1 MKLLL
6 AIALLAAGAL
16 TASAQTYSTGA
27 RAKRSAQIQQP
38 QQSQRPPLRSRDVSG
53 VIPRAIRSGN
63 PIQMLNPRANP
74 ARYGTS
80 AQSTSFD
87 PRYPGK
93 WNGIK
98 LFSIYF

>member
-6 AIALLAAGAL
+6 AIAIIAAGVI
-16 TASAQTYSTGA
+16 TASAQTYTA
-27 RAKRSAQIQQP
+27 TTRTKRSTQIQQRP
-38 QQSQRPPLRSRDVSG
+38 TQRPPLRSRDVSG

-74 ARYGTS
+74 GRYGT
-80 AQSTSFD
+80 AEQSTSFD

-93 WNGIK
+93 WRGIK
-98 LFSIYF
+98 LFTLYF